1 MTAKLKLNFTRSRY
15 LEIDFE
21 DVTDEKIITHK
32 KMKVTMNLAAIVFIL
47 SLIVNYI
54 STSILA
60 DISLIFIATSM
71 FTLCLINI
79 YYQGNNYLDKI
90 IPFIDIINMIDT
102 EKDIYF
108 SSNFSTLKYY
118 KKGGMFSTY
127 KLPVDKIEYYDSR
140 NLKLTYDEKLGK
152 IILYLPYQCAYDS
165 NYILRQK

>member
-79 YYQGNNYLDKI
+79 YYQGNYYLDKI

-108 SSNFSTLKYY
+108 SSDFSTLKYY
-118 KKGGMFSTY
+118 KKSGMFSTY

-140 NLKLTYDEKLGK
+140 NLKLTYDEKLKK
-152 IILYLPYQCAYDS
+152 IILYLPYQCA
-165 NYILRQK
+165 

>member
-32 KMKVTMNLAAIVFIL
+32 KMKVAMNLAAIVFIL

-60 DISLIFIATSM
+60 DISLIFIAASM
-71 FTLCLINI
+71 FTLFLINI
-79 YYQGNNYLDKI
+79 YYRGNISCLDKI
-90 IPFIDIINMIDT
+90 ILFIDIVNMIDT

-108 SSNFSTLKYY
+108 SSDFSTLKYY

-127 KLPVDKIEYYDSR
+127 KLPVDEIKYYDSR
-140 NLKLTYDEKLGK
+140 NLKLTYDEKLKK
-152 IILYLPYQCAYDS
+152 IILSLPYQCAYDS
-165 NYILRQK
+165 SYILK

>member
-71 FTLCLINI
+71 FILCLINI
-79 YYQGNNYLDKI
+79 YYQGNINYLDKI

-108 SSNFSTLKYY
+108 SYDFSTLKYY

-140 NLKLTYDEKLGK
+140 NLKLTYDEKLKK
-152 IILYLPYQCAYDS
+152 IILYLPYQCA
-165 NYILRQK
+165 

>member
-102 EKDIYF
+102 EKDILII
-108 SSNFSTLKYY
+108 TAI
-118 KKGGMFSTY
+118 
-127 KLPVDKIEYYDSR
+127 VD
-140 NLKLTYDEKLGK
+140 
-152 IILYLPYQCAYDS
+152 
-165 NYILRQK
+165 